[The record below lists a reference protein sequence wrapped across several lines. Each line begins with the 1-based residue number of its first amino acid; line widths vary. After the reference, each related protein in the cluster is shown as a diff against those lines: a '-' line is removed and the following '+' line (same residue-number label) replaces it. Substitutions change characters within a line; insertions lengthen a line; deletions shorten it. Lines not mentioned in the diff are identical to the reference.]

1 MKRMAIAIVIAGWL
15 ALGAVVAAA
24 DAPTDPE
31 AEQRSF
37 KVADGYEVNLY
48 ASEKEGIVKPVQMR
62 WDARGRLWV
71 ACIPSYPQ
79 IKPGEQ
85 PDDRIVVLSDFG
97 EDGRARKSTVFAR
110 GLSLPLG
117 LELGDGGVYVPSGSE
132 LLFLKDT
139 DNDGV

>member
-1 MKRMAIAIVIAGWL
+1 MRRMVVAILVVGWL
-15 ALGAVVAAA
+15 LLGAVAAA
-24 DAPTDPE
+24 AEAPTDPE

-48 ASEKEGIVKPVQMR
+48 ASEKDGIVKPVQMR

-85 PDDRIVVLSDFG
+85 PDDRIVVRSDPD
-97 EDGRARKSTVFAR
+97 EQGRARKSSV
-110 GLSLPLG
+110 
-117 LELGDGGVYVPSGSE
+117 
-132 LLFLKDT
+132 
-139 DNDGV
+139 